1 MAFLIN
7 AKYNRISTYFI
18 LLLISHLH
26 AVINVAIH
34 YFADG
39 NPLVHCLEVGDI
51 HPEGSINIIDK
62 VNLLLQLLCPF
73 F

>member
-7 AKYNRISTYFI
+7 SKYNRISTYFI
-18 LLLISHLH
+18 LFLIRHLY
-26 AVINVAIH
+26 AVINVAVH

-51 HPEGSINIIDK
+51 HPESTINIIHK
-62 VNLLLQLLCPF
+62 VNLLF
-73 F
+73 